1 MIYSCHIKYF
11 LGTKIFF
18 AVCCLAGGRGDTEQW
33 RDGGGGAGLGWR
45 TLGWAHWPAAALQ
58 PHHPQPLVS
67 ASILQHTTH
76 PHQLSHEQSH

>member
-33 RDGGGGAGLGWR
+33 RDGGGAGLGWR
-45 TLGWAHWPAAALQ
+45 TLGWAHWLAAALQ